1 MTIWNEPRLTVR
13 RANSGVRPEQ
23 ICPQVHVDLAR
34 LGRDEQSLHSWLG
47 NDAGR
52 SSPSDHHRDDRALPV
67 SARSNHTAEVRERPI
82 RVLLAPARR
91 ALGRGVSDCSPG
103 RNSEAPRA
111 RAGARALHRHAPR
124 RRGGKYEAPRLAQ
137 CANASVS
144 AQRLGL
150 LSWTKGQSRGLGRV
164 AAAFAAEAKEGL
176 PMGTPNS
183 SLTSS
188 GSKPPRCSEARLR
201 AGARDARLE
210 HGQGLDRCR
219 RLASRC
225 MSLPA
230 AEKSPSAA
238 AALTARRAPNPVRRP
253 GSARARLGA

>member
-1 MTIWNEPRLTVR
+1 MPGAPSERPRFSVVGRNSAEPAKGSVTARGRRGVLMTIWNEPRLTVR

-67 SARSNHTAEVRERPI
+67 SARTNHTAEVRERPI

-150 LSWTKGQSRGLGRV
+150 LSWTITERV
-164 AAAFAAEAKEGL
+164 AGHPGETRFHRQSVSA
-176 PMGTPNS
+176 PPS
-183 SLTSS
+183 SRPWS
-188 GSKPPRCSEARLR
+188 GW
-201 AGARDARLE
+201 
-210 HGQGLDRCR
+210 
-219 RLASRC
+219 
-225 MSLPA
+225 
-230 AEKSPSAA
+230 
-238 AALTARRAPNPVRRP
+238 RRAC
-253 GSARARLGA
+253 